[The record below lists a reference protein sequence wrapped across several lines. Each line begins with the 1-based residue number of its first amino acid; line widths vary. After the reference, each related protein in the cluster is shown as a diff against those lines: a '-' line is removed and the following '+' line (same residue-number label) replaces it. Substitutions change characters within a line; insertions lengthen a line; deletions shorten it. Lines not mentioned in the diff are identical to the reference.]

1 MHRMV
6 MIVCLIARLI
16 EATRRV
22 GGVNLAR
29 DIMIV

>member
-22 GGVNLAR
+22 GGVKR